1 MVRKQNLVKKFKVTS
16 KPKKKA
22 VPHGIPVIHN
32 NVQLRSGLE
41 KSCYQA
47 LQKAGITDFNY
58 EDDIFELQPKFEASG
73 TSYQL
78 YKRMMTYEK
87 SQELGLKPR
96 FKDKSKPK
104 QVYQFGEVKDLVR
117 AITIK
122 PDFSRLNHETK
133 TGWIIE
139 TKGLYTEEYLLKLR
153 IFKYWWT
160 INGWNIDYF
169 APNNV
174 TTINKSI
181 ALIKQKYYGL
191 LQKT

>member
-1 MVRKQNLVKKFKVTS
+1 MIRKSHLVKYKS
-16 KPKKKA
+16 SPKPKKKA
-22 VPHGIPVIHN
+22 VPHGIPVVHN
-32 NVQLRSGLE
+32 DVQLRSGLE

-58 EDDIFELQPKFEASG
+58 EDDVFELQPKFETSG
-73 TSYQL
+73 TCYQI
-78 YKRMMTYEK
+78 YKRLMTYEQ

-122 PDFSRLNHETK
+122 PDFSRLDKTTK
-133 TGWIIE
+133 TGYIIE
-139 TKGLYTEEYLLKLR
+139 TKGEYTNEYLLKLR
-153 IFKYWWT
+153 LFKYWWT
-160 INGWNIDYF
+160 TNGWNIDYF

-174 TTINKSI
+174 TSINKSI
-181 ALIKQKYYGL
+181 KIIKEKYYE
-191 LQKT
+191 

>member
-1 MVRKQNLVKKFKVTS
+1 MMRKNFVKKAKVS
-16 KPKKKA
+16 IKPKKKA
-22 VPHGIPVIHN
+22 VPHGVPTIHN
-32 NVQLRSGLE
+32 GVQLRSGLE
-41 KSCYQA
+41 KTCYQA
-47 LQKAGITDFNY
+47 LQKAGITNFNY
-58 EDDIFELQPKFEASG
+58 EADIFELQPKFEASG
-73 TSYQL
+73 VSYQL
-78 YKRMMTYEK
+78 YKRMMTYDEAK
-87 SQELGLKPR
+87 ELGINAR
-96 FKDKSKPK
+96 FKDKKK
-104 QVYQFGEVKDLVR
+104 EKYVYQFGEVTNKLR